1 MALLNLSP
9 TYALPTTM
17 WALTRAITANGRCTE
32 EELLRQV
39 SPVSLQR
46 AAKDQ
51 VPTDESAATTPHC
64 LVALRALRDLGMV
77 RDAEG
82 RLAWIGATPNRYS
95 EFSQQLRNA
104 IFASENF
111 TDVADRR
118 NAKGSRDLLRGLT
131 WFLTKDPTGRPWTWR
146 EVFQDPNAGT
156 DDNTRVFVN
165 EIRWNGFRYWVE
177 ALGLGESEAVFS
189 DRPGALTPA
198 PTRAVR
204 DTILG
209 IYRKGNEVPVNQ
221 LLDDLRERLPVLP
234 GGAIAQA
241 LNWSTSDDFLDPAT
255 SYALEAGA
263 LRGWLRLET
272 RADADRSVLL
282 ADLSRTGR
290 HRSVTHVIVKD
301 LIDV

>member
-1 MALLNLSP
+1 MALLNTSP

-32 EELLRQV
+32 AELLRQV
-39 SPVSLQR
+39 SPLSLQK

-51 VPTDESAATTPHC
+51 APTDESAVTTPHC
-64 LVALRALRDLGMV
+64 LVALRTLRELGMV
-77 RDAEG
+77 KDADG
-82 RLAWIGATPNRYS
+82 RLTWNGATPNRYS

-104 IFASENF
+104 VFASENF
-111 TDVADRR
+111 LGVADRR
-118 NAKGSRDLLRGLT
+118 NAKGSRDLLRGLS
-131 WFLTKDPTGRPWTWR
+131 WFLTKDPSGRPWTWR
-146 EVFQDPNAGT
+146 EVFQDSNAGI
-156 DDNTRVFVN
+156 DDDTRVFVN

-177 ALGLGESEAVFS
+177 ALGLGEPEAVFS
-189 DRPGALTPA
+189 DRPGALTPD

-204 DTILG
+204 DTILA
-209 IYRKGNEVPVNQ
+209 IYRKGNEIPVTR

-234 GGAIAQA
+234 GGVIAQA
-241 LNWSTSDDFLDPAT
+241 LDWSPSGDFLDPAT

-263 LRGWLRLET
+263 LRGWLKLES

-282 ADLSRTGR
+282 ADLTRTGR